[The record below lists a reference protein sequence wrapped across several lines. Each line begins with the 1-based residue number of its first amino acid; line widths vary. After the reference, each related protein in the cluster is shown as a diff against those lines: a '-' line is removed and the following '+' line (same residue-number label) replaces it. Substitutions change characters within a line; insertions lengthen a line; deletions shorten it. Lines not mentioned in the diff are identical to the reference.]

1 MNAQTLLRFA
11 VIDTDADA
19 PSLPI
24 SEVFVSIQGE
34 GKLTGTPS
42 LFIRVSGC
50 NLRCKWCDTPY
61 ASWNPTTDGQGGG
74 QRSIDDLI
82 GEARGVREKGVR
94 HAVLTGGE
102 PMMFRG
108 LCELSARLAMPFAE
122 GGAAMHITVETAGTT
137 IPKAGRWAPVCNLM
151 SISPKLASSTPR
163 DDVRDPGNIW
173 SARHEERRIKMDVLR
188 DLLAGW
194 PGSAVGIAG
203 GRDRQLKFVASADGD
218 SFARDLE
225 EIDTLLKA
233 LPLVEPDDVLL
244 MPEGIA
250 PPSAAHKA
258 NTIAACL
265 KRGWRYCPRL
275 HIELFGNRRG
285 T

>member
-1 MNAQTLLRFA
+1 M
-11 VIDTDADA
+11 IDTDADA

-42 LFIRVSGC
+42 LFIRLSGC

-94 HAVLTGGE
+94 HVVLTGGE

-122 GGAAMHITVETAGTT
+122 GGADMHVTVETAGTT
-137 IPKAGRWAPVCNLM
+137 IPKSDRWKLACDLM
-151 SISPKLASSTPR
+151 SISPKLASSTPK
-163 DDVRDPGNIW
+163 DDVRDPGSIW

-188 DLLAGW
+188 ELLAGW
-194 PGSAVGIAG
+194 SSPMAAPGADSK
-203 GRDRQLKFVASADGD
+203 RDIQLKFVASADGD
-218 SFARDLE
+218 GFARDLE
-225 EIDTLLKA
+225 EIDALLAA
-233 LPLVEPDDVLL
+233 LPPMDPDDILL

-250 PPSAAHKA
+250 SPSAAHKA

-275 HIELFGNRRG
+275 HIELFGSRRG